1 MTAEDEPGVGPR
13 RNRLWLWVVL
23 ALVATGVVAGLVLAV
38 SWYQR
43 KSSRELPEGRIVR
56 SAPAPCG
63 HLASP
68 SLTSPS
74 ATPTA
79 DGRPWVGPPRAGR
92 CAPGRAPAP

>member
-23 ALVATGVVAGLVLAV
+23 ALVAAGVVAGLVLAV

-43 KSSRELPEGRIVR
+43 KSSRELPEGRIVQ
-56 SAPAPCG
+56 SAPAPRD
-63 HLASP
+63 H
-68 SLTSPS
+68 LTSPS

-79 DGRPWVGPPRAGR
+79 GDRPWAGPPRAGR
-92 CAPGRAPAP
+92 CAPDRAPAP